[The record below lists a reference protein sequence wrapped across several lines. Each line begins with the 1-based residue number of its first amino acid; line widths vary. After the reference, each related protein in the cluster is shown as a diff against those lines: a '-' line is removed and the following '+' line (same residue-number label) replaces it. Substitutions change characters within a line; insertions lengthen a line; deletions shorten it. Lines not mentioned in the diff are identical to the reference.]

1 MPQMGVDGT
10 TGDVIVT
17 YGNGVTSQFTANMD
31 GSFTSPPTDL
41 GTLRSSGGGFTYTS
55 FNGDVE
61 QFNSSGQ
68 LTNTTNPNGVGTTYT
83 YNGGGNLGGVQ
94 YPDGRTYTFAYNGDY
109 IKTITGPG
117 GTVTTLTY
125 DGGNLVGVTQS
136 DGVGLSF
143 EYDVD
148 NNLTNISQG
157 DDSIW
162 IVYDDN
168 EIPYQVYDSAES
180 THPYVVK
187 TLVSEA
193 MTPYDNNVAT
203 ITDPF
208 GNITTYA
215 MDNSGRPTQTTYPDG
230 STRSSQYNSADQVT
244 ETVDQLGTTTSYDY
258 DGSGDVSRVTVS
270 DPSVT
275 TYTYDPT
282 YHKVATKTDPD
293 GRVTTFV
300 YDSTG
305 DLVSQ
310 TNALGTTTYTWS
322 TGAPVTSATPPALA
336 NPGTQVN
343 DVGDGVA
350 LQLAATDP
358 VGAPLVYSQSGLPAG
373 LRLSSTGLI
382 YGTVTTSTSATVTV
396 SVTDGVNTAP
406 QTFHWTV
413 GSAPSTTPSQF
424 IITPVATNVAAGAPV
439 TFSVTAEDGGNLV
452 TTGFSGAVSIISSD
466 GSATL
471 PSSPALTNGVGTF
484 TAIFNTSGSPTL
496 SVYLGSARNTI
507 TMSVGTPAPTLWT
520 TSYLAPPAASR
531 PVCLSRLRS
540 WPRTAA
546 IASSPATPAPCSSAA
561 TIRWR
566 LSP

>member
-215 MDNSGRPTQTTYPDG
+215 MDNSGHPTQTTYPDG

-350 LQLAATDP
+350 LCSWRPRTRLERRWSIRSPAYPPACTKQHRPHLWD
-358 VGAPLVYSQSGLPAG
+358 GDHIYFRYGDGLG
-373 LRLSSTGLI
+373 HGW
-382 YGTVTTSTSATVTV
+382 G
-396 SVTDGVNTAP
+396 
-406 QTFHWTV
+406 QH
-413 GSAPSTTPSQF
+413 GSANLPLDGRLGAQHHPQPIHHYPRGNQRRGRCSGNVQCDCRRRRQF
-424 IITPVATNVAAGAPV
+424 
-439 TFSVTAEDGGNLV
+439 
-452 TTGFSGAVSIISSD
+452 SD
-466 GSATL
+466 HGL
-471 PSSPALTNGVGTF
+471 
-484 TAIFNTSGSPTL
+484 
-496 SVYLGSARNTI
+496 
-507 TMSVGTPAPTLWT
+507 
-520 TSYLAPPAASR
+520 
-531 PVCLSRLRS
+531 
-540 WPRTAA
+540 
-546 IASSPATPAPCSSAA
+546 
-561 TIRWR
+561 
-566 LSP
+566 